1 VVFPDELRVP
11 PGVVVPVTR
20 GPDAVACD
28 LNGYLRR
35 ILTARVYEIAVRTVE
50 QSARREAGG
59 VLCCRSLWH
68 SAPPHTGVC
77 ARLSTR
83 RWRRP

>member
-1 VVFPDELRVP
+1 MVFPDELRVP
-11 PGVVVPVTR
+11 PGVLVPVAR

-50 QSARREAGG
+50 QSARKEAGG
-59 VLCCRSLWH
+59 VLCCPSQ
-68 SAPPHTGVC
+68 SAPPHTGVY